1 MLISIYTSRVL
12 LNKLGVDNFGI
23 YNLVG
28 GVVATFAS
36 LRGVFA
42 QSVQRFL
49 NFEKGKGNNEKVR
62 DIFNISL
69 YIHIVLG
76 LVFGILVY
84 IFGSLYIPHYLVLPE
99 GALDTVMFVFY
110 CTVLTSI
117 ITIITIPYDSVII
130 AYECFDFYAIISILD
145 VLARLGIL
153 YVLWIGPDVLRTY
166 AILIVLVTLIFRLA
180 HIIYA
185 TRFAE
190 CKLKKIWSKQIFKE
204 LAGFSWWNFLG
215 NTAYFLTNE
224 GVNFIINIFGGVVAN
239 AARGLAYQVKTA
251 VTQLAGNIGIASR
264 PYISEAVATKDKQ
277 TIFN

>member
-1 MLISIYTSRVL
+1 MLISMYTSRIL

-28 GVVATFAS
+28 GVVAVFSS
-36 LRGVFA
+36 LRGAFA

-117 ITIITIPYDSVII
+117 ITIITIPYDSV
-130 AYECFDFYAIISILD
+130 LLHMN
-145 VLARLGIL
+145 V
-153 YVLWIGPDVLRTY
+153 
-166 AILIVLVTLIFRLA
+166 LIFML
-180 HIIYA
+180 
-185 TRFAE
+185 
-190 CKLKKIWSKQIFKE
+190 S
-204 LAGFSWWNFLG
+204 FL
-215 NTAYFLTNE
+215 FLMFLLDW
-224 GVNFIINIFGGVVAN
+224 VSYMFC
-239 AARGLAYQVKTA
+239 GLALMSYE
-251 VTQLAGNIGIASR
+251 LML
-264 PYISEAVATKDKQ
+264 Y
-277 TIFN
+277 

>member
-1 MLISIYTSRVL
+1 MGHSKVIAKNTIFLYIRTLLIMLISIYTSRVL

-84 IFGSLYIPHYLVLPE
+84 IFGSLYIPQICLHKYLTKKSNQSKL
-99 GALDTVMFVFY
+99 
-110 CTVLTSI
+110 
-117 ITIITIPYDSVII
+117 
-130 AYECFDFYAIISILD
+130 
-145 VLARLGIL
+145 RL
-153 YVLWIGPDVLRTY
+153 
-166 AILIVLVTLIFRLA
+166 
-180 HIIYA
+180 
-185 TRFAE
+185 
-190 CKLKKIWSKQIFKE
+190 
-204 LAGFSWWNFLG
+204 
-215 NTAYFLTNE
+215 
-224 GVNFIINIFGGVVAN
+224 
-239 AARGLAYQVKTA
+239 
-251 VTQLAGNIGIASR
+251 
-264 PYISEAVATKDKQ
+264 
-277 TIFN
+277 

>member
-99 GALDTVMFVFY
+99 GALDTVMFVCD

-130 AYECFDFYAIISILD
+130 AYE
-145 VLARLGIL
+145 
-153 YVLWIGPDVLRTY
+153 
-166 AILIVLVTLIFRLA
+166 
-180 HIIYA
+180 
-185 TRFAE
+185 
-190 CKLKKIWSKQIFKE
+190 
-204 LAGFSWWNFLG
+204 
-215 NTAYFLTNE
+215 
-224 GVNFIINIFGGVVAN
+224 
-239 AARGLAYQVKTA
+239 
-251 VTQLAGNIGIASR
+251 
-264 PYISEAVATKDKQ
+264 
-277 TIFN
+277 